1 MAKPST
7 RQGLIDY
14 CLRQLGAPVLEI
26 NVDDDQIDD
35 LVDDAIQYFNERHY
49 DGVEKMYLK
58 YKITQA
64 DVDRGRGVESSGS
77 NNVNGTTGVGI
88 VTTTATSTSI
98 DGYGTFSSNFYETSN
113 FIQVPDSVIGIERI
127 FRFDTSSISGGMF
140 SIKYQLFL
148 NDLYYFNS
156 VELLQYAMT
165 KSYLEDIDFLLT
177 TDKQVRFNKRQD
189 RLYLDIDWGSQDAG
203 DFLVL
208 ECYRAL
214 DPASFSQIY
223 NDSFLK
229 KYLTALIKRQ
239 WGQNLSKFRGVK
251 LPGGIELNGGEIY
264 QQAEQELND
273 IKSRMSMEY
282 ELPPLDFIG

>member
-26 NVDDDQIDD
+26 NVDDEQIDD
-35 LVDDAIQYFNERHY
+35 LVDDAVQLFNERHF

-58 YKITQA
+58 YQITQ
-64 DVDRGRGVESSGS
+64 DDIDRGRGK
-77 NNVNGTTGVGI
+77 NTDGVGI
-88 VTTTATSTSI
+88 VTTTATSTNVS
-98 DGYGTFSSNFYETSN
+98 GLGTVTSNWYESSN
-113 FIQVPDSVIGIERI
+113 FIQVPDSVIGVEKI
-127 FRFDTSSISGGMF
+127 FKFDTSSISGGMF

-148 NDLYYFNS
+148 NDLYFFNS
-156 VELLQYAMT
+156 VELMQYSMT

-189 RLYLDIDWGSQDAG
+189 RLYLDIDWGSETADNW
-203 DFLVL
+203 LVL

-214 DPASFSQIY
+214 DPASFSGVY

-229 KYLTALIKRQ
+229 RYLTVLIKRQ
-239 WGQNLSKFRGVK
+239 WGLNMMKFTGTK
-251 LPGGIELNGGEIY
+251 LPGGIELNGRQYYED
-264 QQAEQELND
+264 AERELED
-273 IKSRMSMEY
+273 IKRRMTLEY
-282 ELPPLDFIG
+282 EVPPLDMIG

>member
-7 RQGLIDY
+7 RQQLIDY
-14 CLRQLGAPVLEI
+14 CLRRLGAPVLEI

-58 YKITQA
+58 YKITQD
-64 DVDRGRGVESSGS
+64 DVNRGRASGTS
-77 NNVNGTTGVGI
+77 GVGI
-88 VTTTATSTSI
+88 VTTTGTSTIVGSAT
-98 DGYGTFSSNFYETSN
+98 TFSFYENSN
-113 FIQVPDSVIGIERI
+113 YIQVPESVIGIEKI
-127 FRFDTSSISGGMF
+127 FKFDTSSISGGMF

-156 VELLQYAMT
+156 VELLQYSMV

-189 RLYLDIDWGSQDAG
+189 RLYLDIDWSSQAANE
-203 DFLVL
+203 FIVI

-223 NDSFLK
+223 NDSFVK
-229 KYLTALIKRQ
+229 QYLTALIKRQ
-239 WGQNLSKFRGVK
+239 WGQNLIKFQGVR
-251 LPGGIELNGGEIY
+251 LPGGTELNGRQLYDDALRDLDEIK
-264 QQAEQELND
+264 Q
-273 IKSRMSMEY
+273 RMSSEY
-282 ELPPLDFIG
+282 ELPPMDLIG

>member
-14 CLRQLGAPVLEI
+14 CLRRLGAPVLEI

-35 LVDDAIQYFNERHY
+35 LVDDALQYFQERHF
-49 DGVEKMYLK
+49 DGVERMYLK
-58 YKITQA
+58 YRFTQA
-64 DVDRGRGVESSGS
+64 DLDRGRASNESGS
-77 NNVNGTTGVGI
+77 TNTAGI
-88 VTTTATSTSI
+88 VTTSATSTSI
-98 DGYGTFSSNFYETSN
+98 SGYGTTTSNYYETSN

-127 FRFDTSSISGGMF
+127 FKFDTSSISGGMF

-165 KSYLEDIDFLLT
+165 KTYLEDIDFLLT
-177 TDKQVRFNKRQD
+177 PDKQIRYNKRQD
-189 RLYLDIDWGSQDAG
+189 RLYLDVDWQSMSENDYIVID
-203 DFLVL
+203 
-208 ECYRAL
+208 CHRIL
-214 DPASFSQIY
+214 DPATYSGVY

-229 KYLTALIKRQ
+229 RYLTALIKRQ
-239 WGQNLSKFRGVK
+239 WGQNLIKFNGVK
-251 LPGGIELNGGEIY
+251 LPGGIELNGRQLYDDAEREIDEI
-264 QQAEQELND
+264 QA
-273 IKSRMSMEY
+273 RMSMDY